1 MSSDPRHPDRI
12 STAMVMADGL
22 ATIYRRWGSG
32 RTLLLLGVS
41 EASALALGDSFRVIV
56 PELPL
61 DYSDPGAT
69 RWLGGVCE
77 GLGIAE
83 AAIVATPALRD
94 AALQFAGV
102 LTGDDANPVMM
113 HVLVNA
119 ADGSIYRTEKEE
131 RKREESESPSLVPT
145 SGKTLNGGVL
155 NGKASSVSVKP

>member
-32 RTLLLLGVS
+32 RTVLLLGVS
-41 EASALALGDSFRVIV
+41 EAIALALGASFRVIV

-61 DYSDPGAT
+61 GFPDGGAA

-83 AAIVATPALRD
+83 AAIVASPALRD
-94 AALQFAGV
+94 AASRFAQDVPDRVRGV
-102 LTGDDANPVMM
+102 IIADSSATGPA
-113 HVLVNA
+113 VLRA
-119 ADGSIYRTEKEE
+119 AVDGIFS
-131 RKREESESPSLVPT
+131 
-145 SGKTLNGGVL
+145 
-155 NGKASSVSVKP
+155 

>member
-41 EASALALGDSFRVIV
+41 EAIALALGDSFRVIV

-83 AAIVATPALRD
+83 AAILATPALRD
-94 AALQFAGV
+94 AALQFAHDAPDRVRGV
-102 LTGDDANPVMM
+102 IIADSSATGPA
-113 HVLVNA
+113 VLRA
-119 ADGSIYRTEKEE
+119 AVDGIFS
-131 RKREESESPSLVPT
+131 
-145 SGKTLNGGVL
+145 
-155 NGKASSVSVKP
+155 

>member
-1 MSSDPRHPDRI
+1 MSSDPRHLDRI

-41 EASALALGDSFRVIV
+41 DLLLGVSEASALALGDSFRVIV

-61 DYSDPGAT
+61 DFSDPGAT

-83 AAIVATPALRD
+83 AAIVATAALRD
-94 AALQFAGV
+94 AALQFAHDAPDRVRGV
-102 LTGDDANPVMM
+102 IIADSSATDPA
-113 HVLVNA
+113 VLRA
-119 ADGSIYRTEKEE
+119 AVEGIFS
-131 RKREESESPSLVPT
+131 
-145 SGKTLNGGVL
+145 
-155 NGKASSVSVKP
+155 

>member
-1 MSSDPRHPDRI
+1 MSSDPRHLDRI

-61 DYSDPGAT
+61 DYSDPGAA

-94 AALQFAGV
+94 AALQFAHDAPDRVRGV
-102 LTGDDANPVMM
+102 TIADSSATDPA
-113 HVLVNA
+113 VLRA
-119 ADGSIYRTEKEE
+119 AVEGIFS
-131 RKREESESPSLVPT
+131 
-145 SGKTLNGGVL
+145 
-155 NGKASSVSVKP
+155 

>member
-61 DYSDPGAT
+61 DYSDPGAA

-94 AALQFAGV
+94 AALQFAHDAQDRVRGV
-102 LTGDDANPVMM
+102 IIADSSATDPA
-113 HVLVNA
+113 VLRA
-119 ADGSIYRTEKEE
+119 AVEGIFS
-131 RKREESESPSLVPT
+131 
-145 SGKTLNGGVL
+145 
-155 NGKASSVSVKP
+155 